1 MIAMVV
7 TLNTVEVTYLIAY
20 DKEMVDN
27 STCAHAQKL
36 YLGAIYCLFYTIC
49 VMQAYKNGTFFR
61 QITKFVDDGD
71 LPNRKVHRRIQILGL
86 FIFLFSLANWIVYTV
101 YQEVYTAR

>member
-1 MIAMVV
+1 MIAMVIL
-7 TLNTVEVTYLIAY
+7 LNTVEVTYLIEY

-27 STCAHAQKL
+27 DNCAHAQKL

-61 QITKFVDDGD
+61 
-71 LPNRKVHRRIQILGL
+71 
-86 FIFLFSLANWIVYTV
+86 
-101 YQEVYTAR
+101 